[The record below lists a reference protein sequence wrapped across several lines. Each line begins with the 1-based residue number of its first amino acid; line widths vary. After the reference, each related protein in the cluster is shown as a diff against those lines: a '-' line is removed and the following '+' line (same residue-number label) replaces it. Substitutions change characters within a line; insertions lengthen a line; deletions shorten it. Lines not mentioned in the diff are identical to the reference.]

1 MAQDKAEGAGRPDHG
16 STLYTVVRSQ
26 SFILEQ
32 WEAFEDLPSGMCVG
46 VK

>member
-32 WEAFEDLPSGMCVG
+32 WEAFEDLPSGLCVG